1 MPHMKNLSCV
11 ILFIGGK
18 LQLWKTSIEF
28 FSLLN
33 INYYI
38 VKTIF
43 FLLVYFDID
52 IYYGKELNLS

>member
-1 MPHMKNLSCV
+1 MKNLSCV

-28 FSLLN
+28 VSLLK
-33 INYYI
+33 INSYI

-52 IYYGKELNLS
+52 IYYGKELNSS